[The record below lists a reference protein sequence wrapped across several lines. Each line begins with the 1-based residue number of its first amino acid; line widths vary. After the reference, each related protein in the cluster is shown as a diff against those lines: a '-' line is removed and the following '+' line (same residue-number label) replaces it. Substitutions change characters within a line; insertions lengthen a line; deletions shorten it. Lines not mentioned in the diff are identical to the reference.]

1 MKDDHKPWTVKDQD
15 AARAALLAN
24 AEVED

>member
-15 AARAALLAN
+15 AARAALLVN